1 MSPCI
6 LDRLE
11 NITVDSNEKTNNF
24 IPENEFENC
33 MARNTSIVI
42 NMEHYQ
48 HTKQIVYVDY
58 DSKTAWIE
66 EIWNE

>member
-1 MSPCI
+1 M
-6 LDRLE
+6 
-11 NITVDSNEKTNNF
+11 KKNNF